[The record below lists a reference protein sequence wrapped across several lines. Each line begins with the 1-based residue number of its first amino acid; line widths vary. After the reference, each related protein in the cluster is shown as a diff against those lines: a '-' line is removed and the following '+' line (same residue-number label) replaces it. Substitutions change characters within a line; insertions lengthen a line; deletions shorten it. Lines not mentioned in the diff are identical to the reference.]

1 MAIPTGSE
9 WTAAPSVG
17 YPDAFILCT
26 PGVVSAGI
34 WTWNRYGAALEI
46 WLKPSVPMTATA
58 RKARGVASAV
68 ISAVWPGAKTV
79 PLGPASKVAGPIH
92 SAHRPGQRARAWKPR
107 SLSGVNYFSRRRQE
121 RMPLRT
127 GPSAHP
133 VPPSRTSANNLFPES
148 SCVCRA
154 LPSLPPCQPRYA
166 PLGGTSTLPW
176 CNQMRT
182 DRPTSNF
189 VTFFR
194 TPVARVPR
202 PPGLARGHSAPHP
215 AGSRRPALLRSYSRD

>member
-68 ISAVWPGAKTV
+68 ISTVWPGAKTV

-92 SAHRPGQRARAWKPR
+92 SAHRPPATSP
-107 SLSGVNYFSRRRQE
+107 SLE
-121 RMPLRT
+121 T
-127 GPSAHP
+127 AEP
-133 VPPSRTSANNLFPES
+133 VPPSRTSANNLYPES

>member
-17 YPDAFILCT
+17 YPDASILCT

-107 SLSGVNYFSRRRQE
+107 SLSLPVALPPTIFSPNLHAFAAPSPPCRLASRAMLPSEARPRCRGAIKCEPTGQHRISSHSFGRLWRGSQGHPAWPE
-121 RMPLRT
+121 VTPLRT
-127 GPSAHP
+127 PLVVVG
-133 VPPSRTSANNLFPES
+133 R
-148 SCVCRA
+148 
-154 LPSLPPCQPRYA
+154 PC
-166 PLGGTSTLPW
+166 
-176 CNQMRT
+176 
-182 DRPTSNF
+182 
-189 VTFFR
+189 
-194 TPVARVPR
+194 
-202 PPGLARGHSAPHP
+202 
-215 AGSRRPALLRSYSRD
+215 